1 MKQIKTIVIGCLAFA
16 VIGCSTIAVHDQYAY
31 TQAVNLKVDAQSIVG
46 NGDKDYTSQEQKV
59 NELQLNVEKAYEYEK
74 GREKNEITT
83 KMWEILLNPDSDL
96 LGGFIKRW
104 KDEGKLNKAYVL
116 EKQKQIGEAFDQIIG
131 LESGKI
137 KKSEVSR

>member
-1 MKQIKTIVIGCLAFA
+1 MKIVKYMLLGCLAIGI
-16 VIGCSTIAVHDQYAY
+16 IGCSTIAVHDQYAY

-46 NGDKDYTSQEQKV
+46 KGDKDYTTQEQGV
-59 NELQLNVEKAYEYEK
+59 NELMLNVEKAYEYEK
-74 GREKNEITT
+74 GREKNAITT
-83 KMWEILLNPDSDL
+83 KMWEILLNPESDL